1 MGSRPQ
7 GMLLTLDGREATFY
21 VRSWGRNE
29 AYVVIDDQVVGWGGL
44 MASTESLN
52 FG

>member
-7 GMLLTLDGREATFY
+7 GMLLTLMEGSNIY

-29 AYVVIDDQVVGWGGL
+29 AYVVIDEQVVGWGGL

>member
-1 MGSRPQ
+1 MGFRPQ

-21 VRSWGRNE
+21 VRSSGRNE
-29 AYVVIDDQVVGWGGL
+29 AYVVIDEQVVGWGGL